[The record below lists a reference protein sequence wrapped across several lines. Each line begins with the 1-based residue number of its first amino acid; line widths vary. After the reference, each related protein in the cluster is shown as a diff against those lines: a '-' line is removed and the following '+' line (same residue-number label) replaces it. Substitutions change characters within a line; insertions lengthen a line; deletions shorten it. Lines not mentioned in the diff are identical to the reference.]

1 MKNEPKVLIRFMK
14 HADMRNKIIIPQTIV
29 DTYGKDFYLEVC
41 DDGTIRL
48 TPINYKEKSKKET
61 EE

>member
-1 MKNEPKVLIRFMK
+1 MENKPKVLIRFMK
-14 HADMRNKIIIPQTIV
+14 HADMRNKIIIPQSIV
-29 DTYGKDFYLEVC
+29 DAYGKDFYLEVY

-48 TPINYKEKSKKET
+48 TPIKDKKET